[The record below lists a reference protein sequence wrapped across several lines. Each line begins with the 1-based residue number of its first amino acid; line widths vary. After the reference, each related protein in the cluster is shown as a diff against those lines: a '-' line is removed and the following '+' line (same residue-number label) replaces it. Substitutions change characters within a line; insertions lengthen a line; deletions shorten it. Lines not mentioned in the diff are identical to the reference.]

1 MFFVKKQDTQQ
12 LFGDWA
18 SVMMM
23 MMMIRV
29 ALLGQAEAGSVVA
42 K

>member
-23 MMMIRV
+23 MIRV